1 MQSLRAAFLIAAAL
15 SLSVMSV
22 TEAAAQSSASPYTTG
37 FRYDA
42 AQRPTGQI
50 SADPDGTGS
59 LPFPAT
65 RNTYDSF
72 GNLTKVETGSLA
84 AWQSEAVAPASWS
97 GFTIFETID
106 TLYDNMGRKTQVT
119 RSAAGVVTG
128 RSNYSYDTYG
138 RLQCTAVRMNL
149 SAVPPAS
156 ACALGTA
163 GTSGPDRITKVEYD
177 SRDRPIQTREGV
189 GTADERAYVSY
200 AYTGDSQIQQLVD
213 ANGNRSTFE
222 FDGFARQ
229 IRHRYPSPGRPSG
242 FNPASAATA
251 LSTAGSSSTTD
262 YEAYTLDANGNRLTW
277 RRRSGQT
284 ITFSYDSLN
293 RMTSKIIP
301 DGGGLPA
308 TATRDVYYG
317 YDLRGLQTFARFD
330 SSSGEGITNVW
341 DGLGR
346 QVSSTNNMG
355 GTSRTLSY
363 AYFANGGRGE
373 MTWPDGEHL
382 SYGRDGLNRLSSINL
397 NYTTPILRAR
407 YDTAGRVS
415 ALDRWNQTIGNW
427 GPSTTYGYD
436 GASRLS
442 SLTHS
447 FTSTAY
453 NVTSAF
459 AYNPASQV
467 ISRTP
472 TNSLFAFTGHV
483 TVNRGYAVNG
493 LNQYTTAGPAS
504 FTYDANGN
512 LTSDGSG
519 TYVYDV
525 ENRLI
530 AGPGGASLVWDPMGR
545 LFQSS
550 SNTHP
555 ATRYLYDG
563 DQLTAEYN
571 ATGTLL
577 RRYVHADGADD
588 PLVWYE
594 GPTITAPQY
603 LFADHQGSIIAQTKA
618 AGGVEHVNAYDEYG
632 IPNATNTGR
641 FQYTGQAWLPELGMY
656 HYKARIYSPTLG
668 RFLQTDPIGYEDQIN
683 LYAYVG
689 NDPFNLTDPTGMA
702 ADPKGKCG
710 ETTCGGVTL
719 GLEGWNTGDHDMI
732 TGEPLPSAYTGVG
745 VAVGFNERGD
755 VEVGAFF
762 SHAEGSDTV
771 TGVGA
776 GVFAGPGVYAGNIQ
790 SMETTTHTAIGGAGM
805 DGASATV
812 RVENGRPQ
820 SDAGAAAIP
829 RVRPS
834 AGVGLGGAVARPTT
848 HTASTVI
855 VTREQ
860 IQATREAVVG
870 AVVSS
875 GNWIRDR
882 VTGRQPWPW

>member
-1 MQSLRAAFLIAAAL
+1 MQSLRQAFLIAAAL
-15 SLSVMSV
+15 SLSAMSV

-42 AQRPTGQI
+42 AQRLTGQI
-50 SADPDGTGS
+50 SADPDGTS
-59 LPFPAT
+59 PLPFLAT

-84 AWQSEAVAPASWS
+84 AWQSEAVVPAAWS
-97 GFTIFETID
+97 GFTIFQTTDI
-106 TLYDNMGRKTQVT
+106 LYDNMGRKTQET
-119 RSAAGVVTG
+119 RSAAGVVIG
-128 RSNYSYDTYG
+128 RSNYSYDAQG

-156 ACALGTA
+156 ACSLGTA
-163 GTSGPDRITKVEYD
+163 GTAGPDRITKVEYD
-177 SRDRPIQTREGV
+177 YRDRPIQTREGV
-189 GTADERAYVSY
+189 GTSDERAYVSY
-200 AYTGDSQIQQLVD
+200 AYTGDSQIQQIVD

-222 FDGFARQ
+222 FDSFARP
-229 IRHRYPSPGRPSG
+229 IRHRYPNPGLPSG

-251 LSTAGSSSTTD
+251 LSTAGGSSTSD
-262 YEAYTLDANGNRLTW
+262 FEAYTLDANGNRLTW
-277 RRRSGQT
+277 RRRNGQT

-308 TATRDVYYG
+308 AATRDVYYG

-330 SSSGEGITNVW
+330 SASGEGITNVW

-346 QVSSTNNMG
+346 QVSSTTNMD

-363 AYFANGGRGE
+363 TYFPNGGRGQ
-373 MTWPDGEHL
+373 MTWPDGETVM
-382 SYGRDGLNRLSSINL
+382 YGRDALGRVTTVNL
-397 NYTTPILRAR
+397 NETVPFVPLVRNQ
-407 YDTAGRVS
+407 YDAAGRL
-415 ALDRWNQTIGNW
+415 AATDRWNHTAWNW

-447 FTSTAY
+447 FTSTAH
-453 NVTSAF
+453 NVASAF
-459 AYNPASQV
+459 AYNPASQM

-472 TNSLFAFTGHV
+472 TNSLYAFTGHV
-483 TVNRGYAVNG
+483 TVNRAYAVNG

-530 AGPGGASLVWDPMGR
+530 AGPGGASLVWDPLGR

-571 ATGTLL
+571 AAGTML

-594 GPTITAPQY
+594 GPTTANPQY
-603 LFADHQGSIIAQTKA
+603 LFADHQGSIVATTGKG
-618 AGGVEHVNAYDEYG
+618 GGVTNVNAYDEYG

-656 HYKARIYSPTLG
+656 HYKARIYSPTVG
-668 RFLQTDPIGYEDQIN
+668 RFLQTDPVGYEDQIN
-683 LYAYVG
+683 LYAYVR
-689 NDPFNLTDPTGMA
+689 NDPINATDPTGMVA
-702 ADPKGKCG
+702 LQDPCRQACQADT
-710 ETTCGGVTL
+710 ERTSDIM
-719 GLEGWNTGDHDMI
+719 GD
-732 TGEPLPSAYTGVG
+732 
-745 VAVGFNERGD
+745 AVGGIDDAASAHPGGAAVSRSSGPVSVMTTIMIQTAGGMQD
-755 VEVGAFF
+755 VQNGTRTGPEAVLDRSARTVGAL
-762 SHAEGSDTV
+762 AGGALGA
-771 TGVGA
+771 TGGAAVGTTGTPGA
-776 GVFAGPGVYAGNIQ
+776 G
-790 SMETTTHTAIGGAGM
+790 T
-805 DGASATV
+805 
-812 RVENGRPQ
+812 
-820 SDAGAAAIP
+820 
-829 RVRPS
+829 
-834 AGVGLGGAVARPTT
+834 
-848 HTASTVI
+848 
-855 VTREQ
+855 
-860 IQATREAVVG
+860 VVG
-870 AVVSS
+870 AVVGGWAGSEAGEDVGQAAAYVVIQGS
-875 GNWIRDR
+875 RAVGDR
-882 VTGRQPWPW
+882 VNQLITGGVQAFRGLVDQSVRAQTGRP

>member
-1 MQSLRAAFLIAAAL
+1 MQSLRPVFLITAVL
-15 SLSVMSV
+15 SLSTMSV
-22 TEAAAQSSASPYTTG
+22 TGAAAQSSASPYTTG

-42 AQRPTGQI
+42 AQRLTGQI
-50 SADPDGTGS
+50 SADPDGTAP
-59 LPFPAT
+59 LPFLAT

-84 AWQSEAVAPASWS
+84 AWQSETVAPSSWS

-106 TLYDNMGRKTQVT
+106 TLYDNMGRKTQET

-128 RSNYSYDTYG
+128 RSNYSYDSLG

-149 SAVPPAS
+149 SAAPPAS
-156 ACALGTA
+156 ACTLGTA
-163 GTSGPDRITKVEYD
+163 GTSGPDRIRKVEYD
-177 SRDRPIQTREGV
+177 YRDRPIQTREGV
-189 GTADERAYVSY
+189 GTPDERAYVSY
-200 AYTGDSQIQQLVD
+200 AYTGDGQIQQIVD

-222 FDGFARQ
+222 FDDFARP
-229 IRHRYPSPGRPSG
+229 IRHRYPNPGRPSG
-242 FNPASAATA
+242 FNAASAATT
-251 LSTAGSSSTTD
+251 LSTAGSSSTSD
-262 YEAYTLDANGNRLTW
+262 YEAYTLDGNGNRLSW
-277 RRRSGQT
+277 RRRNGQT

-317 YDLRGLQTFARFD
+317 YDLRGLQLYARFD
-330 SSSGEGITNVW
+330 STSGEGITNAW

-346 QVSSTNNMG
+346 LASSTTNMG

-363 AYFANGGRGE
+363 AYFPNGGRGE

-382 SYGRDGLNRLSSINL
+382 SYGRDGLNRLSFVNL
-397 NYTTPILRAR
+397 NYTTPILRGR

-415 ALDRWNQTIGNW
+415 ALDRWSHTTSTW

-447 FTSTAY
+447 FTTTAY
-453 NVTSAF
+453 NVASAI
-459 AYNPASQV
+459 AYNPANQV

-472 TNSLFAFTGHV
+472 TNSLYAFTGHV

-519 TYVYDV
+519 SYVYDV
-525 ENRLI
+525 ENRLV
-530 AGPGGASLVWDPMGR
+530 AGPGGASLVWDPLGR

-550 SNTHP
+550 SNAHP

-571 ATGTLL
+571 AAGIVL

-594 GPTITAPQY
+594 GSTTTAPQY
-603 LFADHQGSIIAQTKA
+603 LFADHQGSIIARTKA
-618 AGGVEHVNAYDEYG
+618 GGGVESVNGYDEYG
-632 IPNATNTGR
+632 IPNANNVGR

-656 HYKARIYSPTLG
+656 HYKARLYSPTLG
-668 RFLQTDPIGYEDQIN
+668 RFLQTDPIGYADQIN
-683 LYAYVG
+683 LYGYVG
-689 NDPFNLTDPTGMA
+689 NDPM
-702 ADPKGKCG
+702 
-710 ETTCGGVTL
+710 
-719 GLEGWNTGDHDMI
+719 
-732 TGEPLPSAYTGVG
+732 
-745 VAVGFNERGD
+745 
-755 VEVGAFF
+755 
-762 SHAEGSDTV
+762 
-771 TGVGA
+771 
-776 GVFAGPGVYAGNIQ
+776 
-790 SMETTTHTAIGGAGM
+790 
-805 DGASATV
+805 
-812 RVENGRPQ
+812 NGRDPSGEQ
-820 SDAGAAAIP
+820 SWPAL
-829 RVRPS
+829 
-834 AGVGLGGAVARPTT
+834 VGP
-848 HTASTVI
+848 
-855 VTREQ
+855 
-860 IQATREAVVG
+860 AVVG
-870 AVVSS
+870 VIAAASDPNRPLSDPTNERRLGQLEEGTRNKVRQMINNLEWAS
-875 GNWIRDR
+875 NWTFQEPFRIRITQGLRTYAEQDGLYAQGRTAPGGR
-882 VTGRQPWPW
+882 VTNARGGQSWHNFGRAVDIAPINPDGSIDWEAASIPGGWDMLGRFGKYVGLEWGGDWDGFVDRPHFQYTGGHTLDELDEAHRARRVP